1 MKNKDSKLIW
11 ESYVSENNDSSKYDD
26 VLAQVEDLVKQKM
39 EHHPG
44 ISQQDAFDV
53 SVEDLESQYSGSG
66 DSEAVAI
73 LNDISASLASSNAT
87 SDPPVAYKRAQI
99 KRDLGMELT
108 DEDQQALAHYEDNPS
123 YGSTGTGMNEET
135 HDQYSNKFRGP
146 GAPGVNLAKGFLL
159 QALEL
164 INDRDVHLC
173 ADADALETTI
183 GALQQA
189 IEALSHDKEEV
200 PGGDQPSQDNP
211 MFAGKAG
218 DPWSG

>member
-1 MKNKDSKLIW
+1 MKDKDSKLLW
-11 ESYVSENNDSSKYDD
+11 ESYVSEGRDSSKYDA
-26 VLAQVEDLVKQKM
+26 VLAQIEDLVRQKI
-39 EHHPG
+39 EHYPEL
-44 ISQQDAFDV
+44 SQRDAFDV
-53 SVEDLESQYSGSG
+53 SVEDLESQYSETG
-66 DSEAVAI
+66 DDGAI
-73 LNDISASLASSNAT
+73 SILRDISAKLATPEAT
-87 SDPPVAYKRAQI
+87 TDSQVAYKRARI

-123 YGSTGTGMNEET
+123 YGSTGNGMNEET
-135 HDQYSNKFRGP
+135 HDQFSNKFRGP

-173 ADADALETTI
+173 ADAEALETTI

-200 PGGDQPSQDNP
+200 PGSQQPSQDNP

-218 DPWSG
+218 DPWNS